1 MSTRS
6 DLLTSAEVLL
16 RTKGYA
22 AFSYADLADD
32 IGIKKASIHHH
43 FPTKEGLAIAIVESY
58 LFRFK
63 KQLEAIN
70 DKHVSVVDRLNA
82 FALMFAQSSLNGML
96 PLCGALAA
104 ELLALPE
111 SLKEM
116 TKDFFEIHLTWLQA
130 NIKQGQDRG
139 ELKADLD
146 VIRVSRYILNTLEG
160 ASFVSWAMSDD
171 YEKSSGF
178 DLILSTFV
186 TENSSKHIYRLHRCI
201 PFSGGIF
208 HRCIFSTSFN
218 SFSIWSPAKSRR
230 P

>member
-6 DLLTSAEVLL
+6 DLLASAEILL

-22 AFSYADLADD
+22 AFSYADLADE

-63 KQLEAIN
+63 SQLESIN
-70 DKHVSVVDRLNA
+70 AGNTSVIDRLNA
-82 FALMFAQSSLNGML
+82 FAMMFAKSSENALL

-116 TKDFFEIHLTWLQA
+116 TKYFFEIHLNWLED
-130 NIKQGQDRG
+130 NILKGQETG
-139 ELKADLD
+139 ELNAKLD
-146 VIRVSRYILNTLEG
+146 SMKIARFILNTLEG
-160 ASFVSWAMSDD
+160 GSFVSWALNDS
-171 YEKSSGF
+171 YEQSSGF
-178 DLILSTFV
+178 EFILDGLRV
-186 TENSSKHIYRLHRCI
+186 DGMRH
-201 PFSGGIF
+201 
-208 HRCIFSTSFN
+208 
-218 SFSIWSPAKSRR
+218 
-230 P
+230 

>member
-6 DLLTSAEVLL
+6 DLLASAEILL

-22 AFSYADLADD
+22 AFSYADLADE

-63 KQLEAIN
+63 SQLESIN
-70 DKHVSVVDRLNA
+70 AGNTSGIDRLNA
-82 FALMFAQSSLNGML
+82 FAMMFAKSSESALL

-116 TKDFFEIHLTWLQA
+116 TKYFFEIHLNWLQD
-130 NIKQGQDRG
+130 NIFKGQEAG
-139 ELKADLD
+139 ELNAELD
-146 VIRVSRYILNTLEG
+146 SVKVARVILNTLEG
-160 ASFVSWAMSDD
+160 GSFVSWALNDS
-171 YEKSSGF
+171 YEQSSGF
-178 DLILSTFV
+178 EFILDGLRV
-186 TENSSKHIYRLHRCI
+186 DGMRN
-201 PFSGGIF
+201 
-208 HRCIFSTSFN
+208 
-218 SFSIWSPAKSRR
+218 
-230 P
+230 

>member
-6 DLLTSAEVLL
+6 DLLTSAEILL

-43 FPTKEGLAIAIVESY
+43 FPTKEGMAIAIVESY
-58 LFRFK
+58 LFRFR

-70 DKHVSVVDRLNA
+70 DENVGIVDRLKA
-82 FALMFAQSSLNGML
+82 FALMFAHSSENGML

-111 SLKEM
+111 SLKAM
-116 TKDFFEIHLTWLQA
+116 TKDFFEIHLTWLQD
-130 NIKQGQDRG
+130 NIKQGQDQG
-139 ELKADLD
+139 VLKPELDPVK
-146 VIRVSRYILNTLEG
+146 VSRFILNALEG

-171 YEKSSGF
+171 YEKSSGI
-178 DLILSTFV
+178 DLILAGLLRSD
-186 TENSSKHIYRLHRCI
+186 
-201 PFSGGIF
+201 
-208 HRCIFSTSFN
+208 
-218 SFSIWSPAKSRR
+218 AKN
-230 P
+230 

>member
-6 DLLTSAEVLL
+6 DLLTSAEILL

-22 AFSYADLADD
+22 AFSYADLAAD

-43 FPTKEGLAIAIVESY
+43 FPTKEGLVISIVESY

-63 KQLEAIN
+63 KQLDAIN
-70 DKHVSVVDRLNA
+70 DENVSVVDRLNA
-82 FALMFAQSSLNGML
+82 FALMFAHSSLDEML

-116 TKDFFEIHLTWLQA
+116 TKEFFEIHLTWLQA
-130 NIKQGQDRG
+130 NIKQGQDQG

-146 VIRVSRYILNTLEG
+146 VIIVSRFILNTLEG
-160 ASFVSWAMSDD
+160 ASFVAWAMSDD
-171 YEKSSGF
+171 YKKSSGF
-178 DLILSTFV
+178 EFILSSLRT
-186 TENSSKHIYRLHRCI
+186 
-201 PFSGGIF
+201 
-208 HRCIFSTSFN
+208 TS
-218 SFSIWSPAKSRR
+218 IRH
-230 P
+230 

>member
-6 DLLTSAEVLL
+6 DLLASAEILL

-22 AFSYADLADD
+22 AFSYADLAEE

-63 KQLEAIN
+63 SQLESIN
-70 DKHVSVVDRLNA
+70 AENAGIIDRLSA
-82 FALMFAQSSLNGML
+82 FALMFAKSSESSLL

-116 TKDFFEIHLTWLQA
+116 TRDFFEIHLNWLQE
-130 NIKQGQDRG
+130 NIVKGQEAG
-139 ELKADLD
+139 ELKAELD
-146 VIRVSRYILNTLEG
+146 CVRVARLILNTLEG
-160 ASFVSWAMSDD
+160 GSFVSWALNDN
-171 YEKSSGF
+171 YEQFSGF
-178 DLILSTFV
+178 EFILDGLRAAGTR
-186 TENSSKHIYRLHRCI
+186 H
-201 PFSGGIF
+201 
-208 HRCIFSTSFN
+208 
-218 SFSIWSPAKSRR
+218 
-230 P
+230 